1 MMYFA
6 GYVNGEYVTIAIT
19 DKEEYSIERVPDKEP
34 EESEVSDD

>member
-6 GYVNGEYVTIAIT
+6 GYINGEYVTITVT

-34 EESEVSDD
+34 KETEVNE